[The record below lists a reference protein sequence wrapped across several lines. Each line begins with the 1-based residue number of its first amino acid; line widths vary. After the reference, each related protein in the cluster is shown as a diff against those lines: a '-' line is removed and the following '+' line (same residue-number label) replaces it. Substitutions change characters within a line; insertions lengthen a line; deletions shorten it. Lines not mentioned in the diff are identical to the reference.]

1 MPGMPTALDQWHR
14 AVADQDASVL
24 DDLLA
29 DDVVFE
35 SPALHT
41 PQVGKALA
49 TMYLRAA
56 LTVLGG
62 SGFRYLEE
70 WVGERSAA
78 LEFEATLGKMHV
90 NGVDLIHWNDAA
102 KITRFKVM
110 VRPAKGLEALMGAM
124 AKQLM
129 DS

>member
-1 MPGMPTALDQWHR
+1 MPTALDRWHR
-14 AVADQDASVL
+14 AVADQDARLL

-29 DDVVFE
+29 EEVVFL

-49 TMYLRAA
+49 TIYLTAA
-56 LTVLGG
+56 LRVLGG
-62 SGFRYLEE
+62 AGFRYLEE

-78 LEFEATLGKMHV
+78 LEFEATLGKMNV
-90 NGVDLIHWNDAA
+90 NGIDLIHWNEAG

-110 VRPAKGLEALMGAM
+110 VRPAKGLEALMAAM

-129 DS
+129 DP

>member
-1 MPGMPTALDQWHR
+1 MPTALDQWHR
-14 AVADQDASVL
+14 AVADQDASIL

-29 DDVVFE
+29 EGVVFA
-35 SPALHT
+35 SPALYT

-56 LTVLGG
+56 LKVLG
-62 SGFRYLEE
+62 SSSFRYLEE

-90 NGVDLIHWNDAA
+90 NGVDLIHWNDAG
-102 KITRFKVM
+102 KITHFKVM

-124 AKQLM
+124 AKELM
-129 DS
+129 GP

>member
-1 MPGMPTALDQWHR
+1 MPTMPIALDQWRR
-14 AVADQDASVL
+14 AVADQDSSIL

-29 DDVVFE
+29 EDVVFV

-56 LTVLGG
+56 LKVLGG
-62 SGFRYLEE
+62 SSFRYLEE
-70 WVGERSAA
+70 WVGDRSAA

-90 NGVDLIHWNDAA
+90 NGVDLIHWNEAA

-129 DS
+129 EP

>member
-1 MPGMPTALDQWHR
+1 MRTALDQWHR
-14 AVADQDASVL
+14 AVADQDASLL
-24 DDLLA
+24 DGLLA
-29 DDVVFE
+29 EDVVFM

-49 TMYLRAA
+49 TLYLGAA
-56 LTVLGG
+56 LKVLGG
-62 SGFRYLEE
+62 SSFRYLEE
-70 WVGERSAA
+70 WVGERSAV

-110 VRPAKGLEALMGAM
+110 VRPAKGLEALMGAI

-129 DS
+129 EP